1 MNTNIVNKIRKIYKP
16 IILNTSNMSS
26 FQMQESSKMLLVKY
40 PYTTNPN
47 HSISHLKGRRF
58 DK

>member
-1 MNTNIVNKIRKIYKP
+1 
-16 IILNTSNMSS
+16 MSS